1 MKRNLFRHKALL
13 LTLEHYSFK
22 MRKDPY
28 RITQDTIKEPPTRFV
43 DRLKFLGPGFILS
56 ASIVGSGELI
66 ATTILG
72 AKAGFAA
79 FWIIILSC
87 LIKVAVQLQ
96 FGKHAILTGERMMV
110 AFDKIPGVRWGK
122 NSWAVWTVL
131 GLTLLKI
138 IQLGGM
144 VGSTALVL
152 RILFNGGSLPLWAI
166 LTGLS
171 ASILIYKNYYP
182 LVEKGSLVMIVF
194 FTVMTLGSLILLSN
208 TPYAFTVSEVW
219 NGMQFSLPPDLMLV
233 AIGAFGITGVAA
245 DETIAY
251 NYWCLEKGYAAYT
264 GPKNN
269 DHEDPERD
277 ARAIGW
283 IKVMTLDAIVAMI
296 IYTLVTAAFYLLGA
310 AILFKRGEVPEGD
323 SLIEKLALIYTE
335 SLGPEVKIAYLIG
348 AFFVLYSSVFATLAA
363 MTRLF
368 SDGLGRIGVFEFDD
382 LDKRKKMVAMLAFVF
397 PALWVTMYFTINLP
411 VLMILSGGIVGSVLL
426 IIVCYAA
433 IHFKYQRRLD
443 PASSIV
449 YNVFFWLSITSI
461 LFVASYGLYSLF

>member
-1 MKRNLFRHKALL
+1 M
-13 LTLEHYSFK
+13 E
-22 MRKDPY
+22 KDPY
-28 RITQDTIKEPPTRFV
+28 HITLDTIKEPPTRFV

-87 LIKVAVQLQ
+87 VIKVAVQLQ
-96 FGKHAILTGERMMV
+96 FGKHAILTGETMV
-110 AFDKIPGVRWGK
+110 MALDKIPGVRWGK

-131 GLTLLKI
+131 GLTSLKI

-152 RILFNGGSLPLWAI
+152 QMLFQWGNLPLWAI
-166 LTGLS
+166 VVALT

-182 LVEKGSLVMIVF
+182 LVEKGSLVMIAF
-194 FTVMTLGSLILLSN
+194 FTVMTLGSLILLSK
-208 TPYAFTVSEVW
+208 TSYAFTASEVW
-219 NGMQFSLPPDLMLV
+219 YGLKFNLPPDLILV

-264 GPKNN
+264 GPYDPLKN
-269 DHEDPERD
+269 D
-277 ARAIGW
+277 ARRAIRAQGW

-310 AILFKRGEVPEGD
+310 AILFKRGEVPEGN

-335 SLGPEVKIAYLIG
+335 SLGPGVKVAYLVG

-363 MTRLF
+363 MTRLY
-368 SDGLGRIGVFEFDD
+368 SDGIGRIGFYDFND
-382 LDKRKKMVAMLAFVF
+382 LAKRKKVVAVLAFVF
-397 PALWVTMYFTINLP
+397 PILWVIMYFTINLP
-411 VLMILSGGIVGSVLL
+411 VLMILSGGIVGSILL
-426 IIVCYAA
+426 IIVGYAA
-433 IHFKYQRRLD
+433 IHFKYQRKLD
-443 PASSIV
+443 PGSGMA
-449 YNVFFWLSITSI
+449 YNVFFWLSIIAI
-461 LFVASYGLYSLF
+461 LFVALYGLYSLF